1 MIVKKKR
8 VVVIHSFLNSVEDF
22 KNMFREKIP
31 EVELVNII
39 DDSLLPEALAN
50 KGLTPGIVR
59 RVCNYMVEAEVMG
72 ADCVL
77 NQCSSIGEAF
87 DVGEKLIHI
96 PYAKVDAPMAREAIT
111 NGNKIAMIATAV
123 STVGPSSRVIENTAK
138 AMNKQINLEICFV
151 DGAYEALIQENDKEK
166 HNRLVVEAV
175 ERAAEKNEVVVLA
188 QGSMYHL
195 LPLLKH
201 IKVPVLSYL
210 ESGVVQIREILSL

>member
-1 MIVKKKR
+1 MSKKR

-22 KNMFREKIP
+22 KNTFQNKVP

-59 RVCNYMVEAEVMG
+59 RVCNYVVEAETMG

-77 NQCSSIGEAF
+77 NQCSSLGEAF
-87 DVGEKLIHI
+87 DVAEQLISI
-96 PYAKVDAPMAREAIT
+96 PYAKVDRPMAMEAVS
-111 NGNKIAMIATAV
+111 NGKKIAMIATAV
-123 STVGPSSRVIENTAK
+123 STVGPSSRVIKKVA
-138 AMNKQINLEICFV
+138 ADMNKQIDLEICFV
-151 DGAYEALIQENDKEK
+151 DGAYEALIQDNDKDK
-166 HNRLVVEAV
+166 HNRLIVEKV
-175 ERAAEKNEVVVLA
+175 EKAAQENEVVVLA

-201 IKVPVLSYL
+201 INVPVLSYL
-210 ESGVVQIREILSL
+210 ESGVEQIRNILKL